1 MKISAY
7 ILGSCHVQSVP
18 VMEDATVLDI
28 LHSVGYSYTAKIT
41 LLKTL
46 GATAGGMVFGLVS
59 SQCANN
65 AKE

>member
-1 MKISAY
+1 
-7 ILGSCHVQSVP
+7 
-18 VMEDATVLDI
+18 MEDATVLDI